1 MANGLKIAGGVCLLL
16 DLASVAALVYYG
28 LDLVQHGAPS
38 PDSATG
44 QIVAIH
50 NKSQLLYVTQAQINV
65 LYGLVA
71 LNIGLTTSAIILFSM
86 AKRRG

>member
-1 MANGLKIAGGVCLLL
+1 MISGMKIAGGLCLLL

-28 LDLVQHGAPS
+28 LDLVQHGALS
-38 PDSATG
+38 PDSGTG

-71 LNIGLTTSAIILFSM
+71 LNIGLTTSAVIFFSM